1 MLPPSR
7 EEPYDFLLESPYFES
22 PVPIHGTITNRE
34 YQEFSPQTFTG
45 DAAASIIRLGED
57 TAVVFYLRDP
67 SRKNF
72 QLSEDEKPAYAA
84 NFSGFRLLSADGQVL
99 VNFDDAAVKNI
110 ADGFV
115 GAQVRLDVGSYA
127 LAWERDDQRLC
138 LPIYTAPGWALQVY
152 LRLQPVREGA
162 VQDRLIS
169 LLSILTTSVPEFAS
183 AVLLS
188 ALCVFSLAWLPG
200 TSSMADGF
208 HWQELLLPTAVLV
221 LYDFGYVARMTR
233 ASMVEVMHTD
243 YIRTA
248 VLKGLPWHVVILKHA
263 LRNALITPFT
273 VIMLQ
278 INWLLSGVIVVEF
291 FFAYK
296 GFGALLLEAS
306 LNQDIYLIEACTMVA
321 VCVAVLTQTLADV
334 GYTYLTPRLRHEG

>member
-1 MLPPSR
+1 MLL
-7 EEPYDFLLESPYFES
+7 FL
-22 PVPIHGTITNRE
+22 TK
-34 YQEFSPQTFTG
+34 
-45 DAAASIIRLGED
+45 RLIAMLL
-57 TAVVFYLRDP
+57 TMLAV
-67 SRKNF
+67 S
-72 QLSEDEKPAYAA
+72 
-84 NFSGFRLLSADGQVL
+84 VL
-99 VNFDDAAVKNI
+99 VFMVLEISPGSVATKVL
-110 ADGFV
+110 GPYSSP
-115 GAQVRLDVGSYA
+115 AQRQLW
-127 LAWERDDQRLC
+127 LAQHG
-138 LPIYTAPGWALQVY
+138 YTAPLTTRYLTWLGKMVAGDFGYSTRFKVPVHAILWPRLANTALLGVTTFAVMIP
-152 LRLQPVREGA
+152 LSLTLGVLAGMREGS

-188 ALCVFSLAWLPG
+188 ALLVFGLAWLPG
-200 TSSMADGF
+200 TSAMADGF
-208 HWQELLLPTAVLV
+208 NWQELLLPTAVLV

-248 VLKGLPWHVVILKHA
+248 VLKGLPWYAVILKHA
-263 LRNALITPFT
+263 LRNALMTPFT

-321 VCVAVLTQTLADV
+321 VCVAVMTQTLADV
-334 GYTYLTPRLRHEG
+334 GYAYLNPRLRHE

>member
-1 MLPPSR
+1 MQCMSTLLFLIKRLVAML
-7 EEPYDFLLESPYFES
+7 LTML
-22 PVPIHGTITNRE
+22 
-34 YQEFSPQTFTG
+34 
-45 DAAASIIRLGED
+45 
-57 TAVVFYLRDP
+57 AV
-67 SRKNF
+67 S
-72 QLSEDEKPAYAA
+72 
-84 NFSGFRLLSADGQVL
+84 VL
-99 VNFDDAAVKNI
+99 V
-110 ADGFV
+110 FV
-115 GAQVRLDVGSYA
+115 VLEISPGSVATKVLGPYSSPEQRQLWLAQHG
-127 LAWERDDQRLC
+127 
-138 LPIYTAPGWALQVY
+138 YTAPPTTRYIAWLSKMLAGDFGYSTRFKVPVHAILWPRLANTALLGLTTFTVMIPFS
-152 LRLQPVREGA
+152 LTLGVLAGMREGSL
-162 VQDRLIS
+162 QDRLIS

-188 ALCVFSLAWLPG
+188 ALFVFGLAWLPG
-200 TSSMADGF
+200 TSAMADGF
-208 HWQELLLPTAVLV
+208 NWQELVLPTAVLV

-263 LRNALITPFT
+263 LRNALMTPFT

-278 INWLLSGVIVVEF
+278 INWLLSGVMVVEF

-321 VCVAVLTQTLADV
+321 VCVAVMTQTLADV
-334 GYTYLTPRLRHEG
+334 GYAYLNPRLRHG